1 MEEAR
6 SASSNP
12 GKIGFER
19 LKLSDLPL
27 MHRWLNAPHVA
38 RWWYAEGSTYPE
50 VEETYVPCIE
60 GRDPTEPYLILY
72 DGLPIGYVQ
81 AYRISDDP
89 DYARLVEVENSAGVD
104 MFVGEEEFLHRG
116 LGSHILR
123 RFLREVVFVND
134 DVEVCVIGPEPKNA
148 AAIRAYEKAGCRYF
162 KTIQVPGEPEPEY
175 LMWISRESVLS

>member
-1 MEEAR
+1 MEVAR
-6 SASSNP
+6 SASSNL

-72 DGLPIGYVQ
+72 DGLPLGYV
-81 AYRISDDP
+81 
-89 DYARLVEVENSAGVD
+89 
-104 MFVGEEEFLHRG
+104 
-116 LGSHILR
+116 
-123 RFLREVVFVND
+123 
-134 DVEVCVIGPEPKNA
+134 
-148 AAIRAYEKAGCRYF
+148 
-162 KTIQVPGEPEPEY
+162 
-175 LMWISRESVLS
+175 

>member
-1 MEEAR
+1 MEGSRA
-6 SASSNP
+6 AGLDP

-19 LKLSDLPL
+19 LKSSDLPL

-38 RWWYAEGSTYPE
+38 RWWYADGSTYPE

-72 DGLPIGYVQ
+72 NGLPIGYVQ

-104 MFVGEEEFLHRG
+104 MFVGKRSSCIG
-116 LGSHILR
+116 GSGATSCG
-123 RFLREVVFVND
+123 VFSGN
-134 DVEVCVIGPEPKNA
+134 
-148 AAIRAYEKAGCRYF
+148 
-162 KTIQVPGEPEPEY
+162 
-175 LMWISRESVLS
+175 SSS

>member
-6 SASSNP
+6 FAGPDP

-19 LKLSDLPL
+19 LKTSDLPL

-38 RWWYAEGSTYPE
+38 RWWYAEGSTYSE

-72 DGLPIGYVQ
+72 DGFPIGYVQ
-81 AYRISDDP
+81 TYRISDDP
-89 DYARLVEVENSAGVD
+89 DYARLVQVENSADVD
-104 MFVGEEEFLHRG
+104 MFVGEEEFLHKG

-123 RFLREVVFVND
+123 RFLGEVVFVND
-134 DVEVCVIGPEPKNA
+134 DVEDCVIGPEPKNA
-148 AAIRAYEKAGCRYF
+148 AAIRAFEKADCRYF
-162 KTIQVPGEPEPEY
+162 KTIQVPGETEPEY
-175 LMWISRESVLS
+175 LMRIPRESVMT

>member
-1 MEEAR
+1 MEEAH
-6 SASSNP
+6 SANLNP
-12 GKIGFER
+12 DKLGFER
-19 LKLSDLPL
+19 LKMSDLPL
-27 MHRWLNAPHVA
+27 MHRWLNTPRVA

-72 DGLPIGYVQ
+72 DRLPIGYVQ
-81 AYRISDDP
+81 TYRISDDP

-104 MFVGEEEFLHRG
+104 IFVGEEEFLHKG

-123 RFLREVVFVND
+123 RLFGEVVFEND

-148 AAIRAYEKAGCRYF
+148 AAIRAYEKAGCTCTRARA
-162 KTIQVPGEPEPEY
+162 
-175 LMWISRESVLS
+175 ISP